1 MLLDH
6 ARRFET
12 VCGQGQFRRM
22 RKHLGWYCKWFPH
35 AASLRADMFRV
46 SSVADLEQVLT
57 DFRVRNASLTEVSDQ
72 VLSEPSPM
80 L

>member
-1 MLLDH
+1 
-6 ARRFET
+6 
-12 VCGQGQFRRM
+12 M
-22 RKHLGWYCKWFPH
+22 RKHLGWYCKGFPH

-57 DFRVRNASLTEVSDQ
+57 DFRVRNASLTEVSSQ
-72 VLSEPSPM
+72 VLPEPFPM

>member
-1 MLLDH
+1 
-6 ARRFET
+6 
-12 VCGQGQFRRM
+12 M
-22 RKHLGWYCKWFPH
+22 RKHLGWYCKGFPH

-57 DFRVRNASLTEVSDQ
+57 DFCMRSTSLSEVSGQ
-72 VLSEPSPM
+72 VLLEPIASPEPSPA